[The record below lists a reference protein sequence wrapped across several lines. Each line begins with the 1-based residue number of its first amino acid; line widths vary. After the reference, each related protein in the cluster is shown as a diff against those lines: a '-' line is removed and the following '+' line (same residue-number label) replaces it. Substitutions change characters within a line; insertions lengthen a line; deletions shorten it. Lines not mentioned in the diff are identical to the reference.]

1 MEAPVQRITSHLSNL
16 RLALR
21 FVWESTPGL
30 TIVNLFLLVIEGTL
44 PLAALILL
52 KLLVDTVTSGLG
64 DTTTDTLFEVTAWL
78 ILAMGG
84 VALLSGAA
92 NEISTLVFKAQSQI
106 VTDHMHAKLHAKSIE
121 VDLEYYENSQ
131 YFDTLHRAQQDAP
144 HRPTAIL
151 NSLLQIGQNGI
162 SLLAMGGLLFLFQWW
177 VVLVLIVAALPDFF
191 VRLRH
196 SNQLYVWERQRT
208 PLERKAWYL
217 NMLLTRDSHAK
228 ELRIFDLGTRFGEW
242 FQDVRRVIRRER
254 LGLERRRTIAT
265 IGAQVLGIIGIFG
278 VYFFVAY
285 RTAHGLITIGE
296 LVMYFQAIQRSSG
309 FLKFLGNNLSSL
321 YENSLFLNNLEDF
334 LHIRSRL
341 VVPKAPKVVPR
352 PLQQGLVFDQVS
364 FHYPSEQ
371 QVALEDL
378 SFSLYPGEHIAL
390 VGENGAGKT
399 TLVKLL
405 CRLYDPTHGRILLDG
420 IDLREFGIQDLHQE
434 ISVIFQDFARY
445 HMTAKENIGLGVD
458 PDRLD
463 HDQCVSAAQQAGID
477 KVIARLPQGYD
488 TILGKMFE
496 GGQEL
501 SIGEWQKV
509 ALARAFLR
517 KSQILIMDEPT
528 SAMDAKAEA
537 ELFERF
543 HQLAKGRIAILIS
556 HRLSTVKMADRI
568 FVLNHGRIVEC
579 GTHQE
584 LVNKQGTYAELFET
598 QAQYYR

>member
-1 MEAPVQRITSHLSNL
+1 MEATAQRIAPHLSNL

-30 TIVNLFLLVIEGTL
+30 TIANLFLLVIEGAL
-44 PLAALILL
+44 PLAALFIL

-64 DTTTDTLFEVTAWL
+64 DTNSDALFEDTAWL
-78 ILAMGG
+78 IIAMGV
-84 VALLSGAA
+84 VALLSAA
-92 NEISTLVFKAQSQI
+92 SAAISTLVFKAQSQI

-151 NSLLQIGQNGI
+151 NSLLHVGQNGI

-177 VVLVLIVAALPDFF
+177 AALVLIVSALPEFY
-191 VRLRH
+191 VRMRY
-196 SNQLYVWERQRT
+196 SSKLYVWQRERT
-208 PLERKAWYL
+208 PFERKGSYL

-228 ELRIFDLGTRFGEW
+228 ELRIFDLGNRFSEW

-254 LGLERRRTIAT
+254 IELEKRRTLAT
-265 IGAQVLGIIGIFG
+265 IGAQALGITGIFT
-278 VYFFVAY
+278 VYFLVAY
-285 RTAHGLITIGE
+285 RTAHGLITIGD

-309 FLKFLGNNLSSL
+309 FLRNLGNSLSSL
-321 YENSLFLNNLEDF
+321 YENNLFLNNLEDF
-334 LHIRSRL
+334 LNVRSRL
-341 VVPKAPKVVPR
+341 AVPKAPKVVPR
-352 PLQQGLVFDQVS
+352 PLQQGLVFDQIS

-371 QVALEDL
+371 RMALEDL

-390 VGENGAGKT
+390 VGENGSGKT

-405 CRLYDPTHGRILLDG
+405 CRLYDPTQGRILLDG
-420 IDLREFGIQDLHQE
+420 MDLREFGIHDLRQE
-434 ISVIFQDFARY
+434 ISVIFQDFAKY

-458 PDRLD
+458 LDRLD

-488 TILGKMFE
+488 TRLGKMFE

-517 KSQILIMDEPT
+517 NSQILIMDEPT

-543 HQLAKGRIAILIS
+543 HHLAKGRMAILIS

-568 FVLNHGRIVEC
+568 FVINRGRIVES

-584 LVNKQGTYAELFET
+584 LVTKQGTYAELFET

>member
-64 DTTTDTLFEVTAWL
+64 DTTTDTLFEDTAWL
-78 ILAMGG
+78 ILAMGV
-84 VALLSGAA
+84 VALLSGAI

-151 NSLLQIGQNGI
+151 NSLLHIGQNGI

-265 IGAQVLGIIGIFG
+265 IGAQVLGITGIFG

-285 RTAHGLITIGE
+285 RTAHGLITIGD

-309 FLKFLGNNLSSL
+309 FLKFLG
-321 YENSLFLNNLEDF
+321 
-334 LHIRSRL
+334 
-341 VVPKAPKVVPR
+341 
-352 PLQQGLVFDQVS
+352 S
-364 FHYPSEQ
+364 F
-371 QVALEDL
+371 
-378 SFSLYPGEHIAL
+378 
-390 VGENGAGKT
+390 
-399 TLVKLL
+399 
-405 CRLYDPTHGRILLDG
+405 
-420 IDLREFGIQDLHQE
+420 
-434 ISVIFQDFARY
+434 
-445 HMTAKENIGLGVD
+445 
-458 PDRLD
+458 
-463 HDQCVSAAQQAGID
+463 
-477 KVIARLPQGYD
+477 
-488 TILGKMFE
+488 
-496 GGQEL
+496 
-501 SIGEWQKV
+501 
-509 ALARAFLR
+509 
-517 KSQILIMDEPT
+517 
-528 SAMDAKAEA
+528 
-537 ELFERF
+537 
-543 HQLAKGRIAILIS
+543 
-556 HRLSTVKMADRI
+556 
-568 FVLNHGRIVEC
+568 
-579 GTHQE
+579 
-584 LVNKQGTYAELFET
+584 
-598 QAQYYR
+598 